1 MTDTPETTEGRILA
15 HRKILARILQALVAG
30 KAGPELLDE
39 LKDRRQLEL
48 HQEDPGA
55 VPDPALAIE
64 GAIAD
69 EMRQVLDLARS
80 GGSGRV

>member
-1 MTDTPETTEGRILA
+1 MTDMPETTEGRILA
-15 HRKILARILQALVAG
+15 HRKILARILQALATG
-30 KAGPELLDE
+30 KAGPELLDD

-48 HQEDPGA
+48 HEEDPGA

-69 EMRQVLDLARS
+69 EMRQVLDLVRA

>member
-1 MTDTPETTEGRILA
+1 LPASCRPW
-15 HRKILARILQALVAG
+15 RRAG
-30 KAGPELLDE
+30 TGPEVLEE

-69 EMRQVLDLARS
+69 EVRQVLDLART
-80 GGSGRV
+80 GR

>member
-1 MTDTPETTEGRILA
+1 MTESPETLEGRLLA
-15 HRKILARILQALVAG
+15 HRKILARILAALVAG
-30 KAGPELLDE
+30 RTGPEIVDD

-48 HQEDPGA
+48 QDEDPGA

-69 EMRQVLDLARS
+69 EIRQVLDLSRA
-80 GGSGRV
+80 GR

>member
-1 MTDTPETTEGRILA
+1 MTDTPETTEGRLLA
-15 HRKILARILQALVAG
+15 HRKIIARLLQAVAAG
-30 KAGPELLDE
+30 RGGPELVEE

-64 GAIAD
+64 GAIA
-69 EMRQVLDLARS
+69 EEIRQVLDLART
-80 GGSGRV
+80 GR

>member
-1 MTDTPETTEGRILA
+1 MTDTPETIEGRLLA
-15 HRKILARILQALVAG
+15 HRKILARLLQAVTAG
-30 KAGPELLDE
+30 KGRPELLDE

-64 GAIAD
+64 GAIA
-69 EMRQVLDLARS
+69 EEIRQVLELART
-80 GGSGRV
+80 GR

>member
-15 HRKILARILQALVAG
+15 HRKILARILHALAAG
-30 KAGPELLDE
+30 RTGPDILDE

-48 HQEDPGA
+48 HAEDPGA

-69 EMRQVLDLARS
+69 EMRQVLDLARA

>member
-1 MTDTPETTEGRILA
+1 MTDNPETIEGRILA
-15 HRKILARILQALVAG
+15 HRKILARLLQAVASG
-30 KAGPELLDE
+30 KIGPEILED

-69 EMRQVLDLARS
+69 EVRQVLELTRM
-80 GGSGRV
+80 GR

>member
-1 MTDTPETTEGRILA
+1 MTETPETIEGRLLA
-15 HRKILARILQALVAG
+15 HRKILARLLQAVANG
-30 KAGPELLDE
+30 KGGPELLAE

-64 GAIAD
+64 GAVAD
-69 EMRQVLDLARS
+69 EIRQVLDLARS
-80 GGSGRV
+80 GR

>member
-1 MTDTPETTEGRILA
+1 MGETPETLEGRILA
-15 HRKILARILQALVAG
+15 HRKILARLVQALASG
-30 KAGPELLDE
+30 KGGPEIVDD

-64 GAIAD
+64 GAVAD
-69 EMRQVLDLARS
+69 EVRQVLDLVRA
-80 GGSGRV
+80 GR

>member
-1 MTDTPETTEGRILA
+1 MTDTPETLEGRLLA
-15 HRKILARILQALVAG
+15 HRKILARVLQVLASG
-30 KAGPELLDE
+30 KGGESLIED

-64 GAIAD
+64 GALAD
-69 EMRQVLDLARS
+69 EVRQVLDLARS
-80 GGSGRV
+80 GR